1 MAARRNV
8 SVCLTL
14 GRLTLGRA
22 VERTP
27 ITSSLEAGRI
37 RDAVW
42 RSLDSGELTI
52 QANGQPAGG
61 TAGATR
67 AVIAHLN

>member
-22 VERTP
+22 VDRTP

-37 RDAVW
+37 RDA
-42 RSLDSGELTI
+42 
-52 QANGQPAGG
+52 
-61 TAGATR
+61 TR
-67 AVIAHLN
+67 FGRPPDYIVRTS